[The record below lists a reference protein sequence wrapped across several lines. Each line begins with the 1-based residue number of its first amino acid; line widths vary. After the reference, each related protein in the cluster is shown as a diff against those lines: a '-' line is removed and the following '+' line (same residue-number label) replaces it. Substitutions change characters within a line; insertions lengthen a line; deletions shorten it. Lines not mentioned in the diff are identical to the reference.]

1 MNAFRNLVT
10 KWYGEIPSY
19 TPAIRASACTIKGM
33 RRQNNEDCYFVSPDG
48 RVALVADGV
57 GGMTGGERASRMA
70 VDLLSQWLSR
80 SLEEESA
87 ALSDSDLESRVKQEF
102 ACVNQELLSAA
113 ETTLS
118 FGKMGT
124 TVVAACFVG
133 QRVFISSLGD
143 SRAYLVRGGQIERLT
158 VDHSMAQALA
168 DAGVISASEV
178 RTNRWR
184 NRLLKFLGSNE
195 ADNEPDV
202 RIVNWKPQDWLLLV
216 SDGVT
221 DVLDDKSLRDI
232 VLRGSNPE
240 RAANML
246 VEAALKNGA
255 TDDATCV
262 AMFIDHKPAHVR
274 QAEAAPRWIHS
285 PVGACPSA

>member
-1 MNAFRNLVT
+1 
-10 KWYGEIPSY
+10 
-19 TPAIRASACTIKGM
+19 
-33 RRQNNEDCYFVSPDG
+33 
-48 RVALVADGV
+48 
-57 GGMTGGERASRMA
+57 
-70 VDLLSQWLSR
+70 
-80 SLEEESA
+80 LEEESA

-118 FGKMGT
+118 FGKMAT

-232 VLRGSNPE
+232 VLRGSDPE
-240 RAANML
+240 KAADML

-285 PVGACPSA
+285 PVCVCPSA